1 MIITRFT
8 VQKDS
13 GGYLDPSSFHDE
25 TMAHAITPND
35 RTDVEA
41 LLSALRPFANL
52 RQRPAALRTVAA
64 FLTIATNE
72 GRALND
78 YARALKIHRA
88 YMSRIVHD
96 LCDLARNGG
105 QGLGLIEIREEK
117 RGKRLEILLTD
128 RGRAIAEAMRCQQML
143 LALRPFSKM
152 PPITVR
158 TVTVLLIIAANEG
171 KSPADIARLLKLN
184 RADMSKTIYGLA
196 DRKSNGGP
204 GLGLIQIAEVSMLNQ
219 KQALFLTNQGR
230 AVVEEMLAP
239 LRSQ

>member
-143 LALRPFSKM
+143 LALRPLQNASYYS
-152 PPITVR
+152 TNGDGTSDNR
-158 TVTVLLIIAANEG
+158 G
-171 KSPADIARLLKLN
+171 KR
-184 RADMSKTIYGLA
+184 RQ
-196 DRKSNGGP
+196 KS
-204 GLGLIQIAEVSMLNQ
+204 
-219 KQALFLTNQGR
+219 R
-230 AVVEEMLAP
+230 
-239 LRSQ
+239 

>member
-1 MIITRFT
+1 MAGAAGGGDPLFYDSLKVIFRRRAIEPSYFYDNNAIYGSKRFRE
-8 VQKDS
+8 
-13 GGYLDPSSFHDE
+13 GIDPSSFHDE

-41 LLSALRPFANL
+41 LVCAAAVANL

-88 YMSRIVHD
+88 YMSKMVHD

-105 QGLGLIEIREEK
+105 QGLGLIGDSRREE
-117 RGKRLEILLTD
+117 GKRLEISVTD

-171 KSPADIARLLKLN
+171 KSPADIARLLKFN
-184 RADMSKTIYGLA
+184 CGIMSKTFM
-196 DRKSNGGP
+196 
-204 GLGLIQIAEVSMLNQ
+204 V
-219 KQALFLTNQGR
+219 
-230 AVVEEMLAP
+230 
-239 LRSQ
+239 